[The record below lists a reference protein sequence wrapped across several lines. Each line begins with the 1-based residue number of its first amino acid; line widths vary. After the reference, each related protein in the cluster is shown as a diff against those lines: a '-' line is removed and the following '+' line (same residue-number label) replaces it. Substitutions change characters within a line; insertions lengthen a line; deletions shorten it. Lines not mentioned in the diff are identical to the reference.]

1 MAALVNDS
9 TGLESLPQFID
20 CDTRER
26 ERELVRNR
34 ERGGGRRGDIIYME
48 RYNICIC
55 IYIEIESRMELER
68 QIEE

>member
-26 ERELVRNR
+26 ERESEKWR
-34 ERGGGRRGDIIYME
+34 ERWRKKGEREIYMH
-48 RYNICIC
+48 
-55 IYIEIESRMELER
+55 IYGEI
-68 QIEE
+68 